1 MTDEITVLVTTCDR
15 YQTLLPLCLL
25 SIVNQT
31 YKPNR
36 IVLVDDNLNK
46 EFYDHEILRNVL
58 TVMKYRNIEFQY
70 LYGESKGCSYA
81 LQRGLD
87 VIDSG
92 WILKVDD
99 DNILEPNVIEL
110 YVQNISEEIGAMGGL
125 ILDNKSF
132 LRKQEFQSI
141 YNQIG
146 DLYSKINI
154 QMVATQTPDIKEVEH
169 IYSNYFFR
177 KDVAP
182 DQCLKLTPSCHRED
196 TIFTH
201 EIFRKGYRLI
211 VIPQS
216 KTYHMNY
223 DDTVGDNKHGKA
235 NMNNNEF
242 VFIEKLKEWDIVPKK
257 IEIIEEKNRYVTP
270 VVELGGRQTY
280 IVMEK

>member
-46 EFYDHEILRNVL
+46 EFYNHEILRNVL

-154 QMVATQTPDIKEVEH
+154 QMVANQTPEIKEVEH

-223 DDTVGDNKHGKA
+223 DDTVGDNKHGKS

-270 VVELGGRQTY
+270 VIELGGRQTY

>member
-154 QMVATQTPDIKEVEH
+154 QMVANQTPEIKEVEH

-223 DDTVGDNKHGKA
+223 DDTVGDNKHGKS

-257 IEIIEEKNRYVTP
+257 IEII
-270 VVELGGRQTY
+270 RQTY

>member
-154 QMVATQTPDIKEVEH
+154 QMVANQTPEIKEVEH

-223 DDTVGDNKHGKA
+223 DDTVGDNKHGKS

-270 VVELGGRQTY
+270 VIELGGRQTY

>member
-1 MTDEITVLVTTCDR
+1 MTNEITVLVTTCDR
-15 YQTLLPLCLL
+15 YQTILPLCLL

-58 TVMKYRNIEFQY
+58 TVMKYRNIEFEY
-70 LYGESKGCSYA
+70 LYGESKGCAYA

-132 LRKQEFQSI
+132 SREQEVQSK
-141 YNQIG
+141 YNQIIH
-146 DLYSKINI
+146 LFSKINI

-177 KDVAP
+177 REIAP
-182 DQCLKLTPSCHRED
+182 NQCLELTPSCHRED

-201 EIFRKGYRLI
+201 EIYRKGYKLL

-216 KTYHMNY
+216 KTYHLNY
-223 DDTVGDNKHGKA
+223 DDTNGDNKHGKT
-235 NMNNNEF
+235 NLNNNEF
-242 VFIEKLKEWDIVPKK
+242 VFIEKLKEWDIVPKE
-257 IEIIEEKNRYVTP
+257 IEIIEEKNRYVTT
-270 VVELGGRQTY
+270 VMEFGGKQTY